1 MANFET
7 VIVETD
13 LLILGGGMA
22 ACGAA
27 VEAAY
32 WAKQNGLKVTLV
44 DKAAVDRSGAV
55 AMGLS
60 AINQYVGLKDG
71 TNTLK
76 DYVDYVRNDLMG
88 VTREDLVA
96 NIARH
101 VDSTVHLF
109 EKWGLPIWKDEKGK
123 YVHEGRWQL
132 MINGESY
139 KVIVAEAAKNALLQ
153 SGVGQIFER
162 VFIVGPIMDGDRCAG
177 AVGFSVRENKFYVFK
192 AKATLVAM
200 GGAVHVFKPR
210 SSGEGMG
217 RAWYPP
223 WNSGSSAYFTIRAG
237 AEMTC
242 QEVRFIPVRFKDAY
256 GPVGAWFLLFKS
268 RATNSQGGDYM
279 VERRPELEKWGPY
292 GRVKPVP
299 ANLRNYLGMLDVMD
313 GKGPIN
319 MRTEE
324 AIQKIADTYKDD
336 PKAYKKKMKELESE
350 AWEDFLDMTISQAI
364 LWASTNVQPEEQS
377 SEIAASEPYFIGSHS
392 GASGAWVS
400 GPEDLQTDETKAEY
414 FWGYTNMSTVKGLFC
429 AGDASGASSHKFSS
443 GSHAEGRIAAKS
455 AIKFIV
461 ENNAHATVDPAK
473 VESLKAEILKPLD
486 TYEQHKNATTDPEIN
501 PNYIKPRMF
510 MFRLQKIMDEYAGG
524 ISSPIH
530 NQRGLAEQGPGTAG
544 LAQGGLR
551 ETRRFQLARTHALLG
566 KHTPHVA
573 GRSARPD
580 HALPRRDSL
589 ARILL
594 PRGQAGSRRREV
606 ACLRQLPGSIPRR
619 TPGRCEPGRSCRSS
633 RSPRSTNCSED
644 SAARFGAGDSRGRE
658 GTSHPPVA
666 RMKQG
671 LSKECPHCGQ
681 PMVRWANPQW
691 S

>member
-7 VIVETD
+7 VTVETD

-32 WAKQNGLKVTLV
+32 WAKLNGLKVALV

-60 AINQYVGLKDG
+60 AINQYVGLRDG
-71 TNTLK
+71 ANTIK

-109 EKWGLPIWKDEKGK
+109 EKWGLPIWKDENGAF
-123 YVHEGRWQL
+123 VHEGRWQL

-139 KVIVAEAAKNALLQ
+139 KVVVAEAAKNAFLET
-153 SGVGQIFER
+153 GVGEIFER
-162 VFIVGPIMDGDRCAG
+162 IFIVGPLMAGERVAG

-192 AKATLVAM
+192 SKATLVAM

-223 WNSGSSAYFTIRAG
+223 WNSGSSAYFTIKAG

-268 RATNSQGGDYM
+268 RATNSEGGNYM
-279 VERRPELEKWGPY
+279 IDRKAELENWVPY

-299 ANLRNYLGMLDVMD
+299 ANLRNYLGMLDSMQ
-313 GKGPIN
+313 GKGPIF

-324 AIQKIADTYKDD
+324 AIQAIADKLKDD

-364 LWASTNVQPEEQS
+364 LWAASNVQPEEKS
-377 SEIAASEPYFIGSHS
+377 SEIAAAEPYFIGSHS

-400 GPEDLQTDETKAEY
+400 GPEDLQTDETRKDY
-414 FWGYTNMSTVKGLFC
+414 FWGYAHMSTVKGLFC

-443 GSHAEGRIAAKS
+443 GSHAEGRICAKAAV
-455 AIKFIV
+455 KFIV
-461 ENNAHATVDPAK
+461 ENNTLPQVDQATIDA
-473 VESLKAEILKPLD
+473 LQAEILKPID
-486 TYEQHKNATTDPEIN
+486 VYEQFKNATTDPDIN

-524 ISSPIH
+524 I
-530 NQRGLAEQGPGTAG
+530 TAQFTTN
-544 LAQGGLR
+544 A
-551 ETRRFQLARTHALLG
+551 ALLTKG
-566 KHTPHVA
+566 ME
-573 GRSARPD
+573 
-580 HALPRRDSL
+580 
-589 ARILL
+589 LL
-594 PRGQAGSRRREV
+594 DF
-606 ACLRQLPGSIPRR
+606 LK
-619 TPGRCEPGRSCRSS
+619 
-633 RSPRSTNCSED
+633 ED
-644 SAARFGAGDSRGRE
+644 SANLAASNLHELMRCWE
-658 GTSHPPVA
+658 NVH
-666 RMKQG
+666 RMWQA
-671 LSKECPHCGQ
+671 EAH
-681 PMVRWANPQW
+681 VRTMLFRDETRWPGYYVRADKPQMNEEKWHVFANCKYNPQDNTW
-691 S
+691 EMIARPILHIFSQAKAVSA

>member
-1 MANFET
+1 MPNFET
-7 VIVETD
+7 VIVDTD

-27 VEAAY
+27 VEAAH

-71 TNTLK
+71 TNSVK

-88 VTREDLVA
+88 ITREDLVA

-109 EKWGLPIWKDEKGK
+109 EKWGLPIWKDAEGK

-139 KVIVAEAAKNALLQ
+139 KVVVAEAAKNALLQ
-153 SGVGQIFER
+153 DGLGEIYER
-162 VFIVGPIMDGDRCAG
+162 VFIVGPLMDGDRCAG
-177 AVGFSVRENKFYVFK
+177 AVGFSVRENKIYIFK
-192 AKATLVAM
+192 AKATLTAM

-223 WNSGSSAYFTIRAG
+223 WNSGSSAYFTMKAG

-268 RATNSQGGDYM
+268 RATNAMDGNYM
-279 VERRPELEKWGPY
+279 VERKAELDNWLPY

-299 ANLRNYLGMLDVMD
+299 ANLRNYLGMLDMME
-313 GKGPIN
+313 GKGPLF

-324 AIQKIADTYKDD
+324 AIQKIADNFKDD
-336 PKAYKKKMKELESE
+336 PKAYKKKMKDLESE
-350 AWEDFLDMTISQAI
+350 AWEDFLDMTISQAL
-364 LWASTNVQPEEQS
+364 LWAGTNTQPEERS
-377 SEIAASEPYFIGSHS
+377 SEIAPAEPYFIGSHS

-400 GPEDLQTDETKAEY
+400 GPEDLQSGDSKNEY
-414 FWGYTNMSTVKGLFC
+414 SWGYTNMSTVKGLFC

-455 AIKFIV
+455 AIKFILD
-461 ENNAHATVDPAK
+461 NKSAPK
-473 VESLKAEILKPLD
+473 VEQAMVDAVVTEILKPLEI
-486 TYEQHKNATTDPEIN
+486 YETHKEETTDPEVN
-501 PNYIKPRMF
+501 PNYIRPRMF

-524 ISSPIH
+524 VSSQFTTNKPQLERALELLEFLKEDSKKLAAPNLHELMRCWENIHRMWQAEAHVRTVLFRDETRWPGYYFRADKPKIDEENWHVFANCRYDPTTGDWQMRTRPIH
-530 NQRGLAEQGPGTAG
+530 
-544 LAQGGLR
+544 
-551 ETRRFQLARTHALLG
+551 
-566 KHTPHVA
+566 
-573 GRSARPD
+573 
-580 HALPRRDSL
+580 
-589 ARILL
+589 RIF
-594 PRGQAGSRRREV
+594 A
-606 ACLRQLPGSIPRR
+606 
-619 TPGRCEPGRSCRSS
+619 
-633 RSPRSTNCSED
+633 
-644 SAARFGAGDSRGRE
+644 
-658 GTSHPPVA
+658 
-666 RMKQG
+666 
-671 LSKECPHCGQ
+671 
-681 PMVRWANPQW
+681 
-691 S
+691 